1 MNSKDELP
9 ATPAVHNE
17 PLEIIPEGPVPES
30 PQDFSHLHEEV
41 LAPIIGQPGVI
52 AVSAFFEGFS
62 VLMRGSADFELVA
75 AMAQDFLTSAER
87 IASQVRIGGVEQII
101 LESKEGKFIIAP
113 YRDLFLCVLTSHNA
127 NLGLIRLSLRSLQE
141 KAS

>member
-9 ATPAVHNE
+9 VIPAIDNE
-17 PLEIIPEGPVPES
+17 SLDLIPEDPVHES
-30 PQDFSHLHEEV
+30 PQDFSQLHEEV
-41 LAPIIGQPGVI
+41 LAPIIEQPGVI

-75 AMAQDFLTSAER
+75 ALAQDFLTSAER
-87 IASQVRIGGVEQII
+87 IASQVRIGDVEQII
-101 LESKEGKFIIAP
+101 LESREGKFIIAP
-113 YRDLFLCVLTSHNA
+113 YRDLFLCVLTSHDA

-141 KAS
+141 KDL